1 MGLFSGVIRN
11 APPTATD
18 PVEESIIDPEKAPI
32 PIQEEDA
39 TLSPPARHHVS
50 PEVEKRVVRK
60 LDMRFTSLVGFLCT
74 TFIEPRAMCYPIR

>member
-1 MGLFSGVIRN
+1 MGLFSGVLRN

-18 PVEESIIDPEKAPI
+18 PVKDSINDPEKAPI

-39 TLSPPARHHVS
+39 TSTPPTRHHVS

-60 LDMRFTSLVGFLCT
+60 LDFRFTSLVGFLCT
-74 TFIEPRAMCYPIR
+74 TLIELRAMS